1 MGASP
6 HNGAWDAPYETM
18 AHACLACSVVRLGGL
33 MNPDS
38 LEFYDPKM
46 SADIFLLETRRQL
59 FGEGNQH
66 ADQRLPG
73 RAQHNNAGRWFRRE
87 AQDVAEV
94 EIERDEASL
103 FPSADIVNR
112 LIGYAVKFLIVN
124 GQSIMTG
131 LA

>member
-1 MGASP
+1 
-6 HNGAWDAPYETM
+6 
-18 AHACLACSVVRLGGL
+18 

-38 LEFYDPKM
+38 PEFDNPKA
-46 SADIFLLETRRQL
+46 SADIFLLETRQQL
-59 FGEGNQH
+59 SGEG
-66 ADQRLPG
+66 DQRTDKRLPG
-73 RAQHNNAGRWFRRE
+73 RTQHDNACRRFRRE
-87 AQDVAEV
+87 AQNVAEI

-112 LIGYAVKFLIVN
+112 LIGHAVKFLIVN

>member
-1 MGASP
+1 MIAGLTLSDRRA
-6 HNGAWDAPYETM
+6 M
-18 AHACLACSVVRLGGL
+18 CVSVIWLGSL

-38 LEFYDPKM
+38 SEFDNPKA
-46 SADIFLLETRRQL
+46 SADIFLLEARHQL
-59 FGEGNQH
+59 SGEGGQR
-66 ADQRLPG
+66 ADKRLPG
-73 RAQHNNAGRWFRRE
+73 RTQHDNACRRFRRE
-87 AQDVAEV
+87 TQNVAEV

-103 FPSADIVNR
+103 FPSADIINR

>member
-1 MGASP
+1 
-6 HNGAWDAPYETM
+6 
-18 AHACLACSVVRLGGL
+18 

-38 LEFYDPKM
+38 SELNDPKTTV
-46 SADIFLLETRRQL
+46 DLLELETL
-59 FGEGNQH
+59 HHLSGEGGQCT
-66 ADQRLPG
+66 DKCLSV
-73 RAQHNNAGRWFRRE
+73 RAQHDNARRWFGRE
-87 AQDVAEV
+87 VQDVAEI

-124 GQSIMTG
+124 GQGIMTG